1 MPPDPGSASRS
12 KPCKISP
19 CAARE
24 GVVIR
29 DATAFQRI
37 AAADVFLFDD
47 LPALSDSGI
56 KTTSILSL
64 DGTYERDILQ
74 LAATAFQGL
83 ADGRARAMQAACE
96 LNKIVLPA
104 VQASHRGP
112 GIAFTD
118 NARNVSVRDARGQDS
133 PSPNCLP
140 LEVVIDGRLA
150 GMVIFGPSPGPPSA
164 GAIADLRQRG
174 LVVGLISERADEKL
188 AGLAQTLAVDVHVGG
203 LSQAEG
209 ATASVSSQPWPK
221 SGLYRRL

>member
-1 MPPDPGSASRS
+1 MGDITTASAILRPDYATGPASASRS

-19 CAARE
+19 RARE

-37 AAADVFLFDD
+37 ASADVFLFDD

-74 LAATAFQGL
+74 LAAMAFQGL

-104 VQASHRGP
+104 VQPSHRGP

-118 NARNVSVRDARGQDS
+118 NAQKCPCGMPGARIHPARIAFLWKLSSMADW
-133 PSPNCLP
+133 
-140 LEVVIDGRLA
+140 LE
-150 GMVIFGPSPGPPSA
+150 
-164 GAIADLRQRG
+164 
-174 LVVGLISERADEKL
+174 
-188 AGLAQTLAVDVHVGG
+188 
-203 LSQAEG
+203 
-209 ATASVSSQPWPK
+209 W
-221 SGLYRRL
+221 